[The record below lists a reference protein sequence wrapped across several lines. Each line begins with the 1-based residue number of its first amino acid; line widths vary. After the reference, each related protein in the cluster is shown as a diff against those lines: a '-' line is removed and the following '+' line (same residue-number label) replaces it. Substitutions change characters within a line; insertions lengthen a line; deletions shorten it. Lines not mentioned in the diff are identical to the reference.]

1 MINILLGKVF
11 GTKNER
17 VIKALR
23 PDVAAIN
30 ALEPQIEKLSDAELR
45 AKTDEFRQRI
55 QERLSRLGGGNGG
68 QTSAPETDADLEEED
83 DLDRIKRREK
93 EQYDALQEV
102 LDEILPEAFAVVRE
116 AGRRVLKMRHFDVQ
130 LIGGMVLH
138 SGKIAEMKTGE
149 GKTLVATLPVY
160 LNALSGRGVHV
171 VTVNDY
177 LAKRDSEWMGRLYR
191 FLGLTVGVIVH
202 DLDDEQRRAAYA
214 ADVTYGTNNEFGFDY
229 LRDNMKFDLRDCVQ
243 RGHNFAI
250 VDEVDSILI
259 DEARTPL
266 IISGASEESTDKY
279 YKVNRIIP
287 KLDRGEEVSPQEF
300 RELLEEGKIPAD
312 RRDGLIQELNATGD
326 DPQRKILTGD
336 YVIDE
341 KHRNITVSDAGWEKV
356 EGLLGIGNI
365 ADPENWP
372 LKHHVETAIKAHA
385 LYKKDVEYVIK
396 DGEVII
402 VDEFTGRMMPGR
414 RWSDGLHQA
423 IEAKENV
430 KIERENQTL
439 ATITFQNYFRMFKKL
454 AGMTG
459 TAETEATEFDK
470 IYKLEVVVIPTN
482 KQMLRVE
489 NPDVVYRTEKEK
501 YFAVA
506 DEIQQLAE
514 KGQPV
519 LVGTTSVEKS
529 ERISDLLKRKGIRHV
544 VLNAKFHER
553 EAEIVAQAGRKG
565 AVTIATNMAGRG
577 TDILLGGNAEFMA
590 KQELV
595 KKGIAQ
601 QLRVAEGRIEG
612 PQEDGQTSVFYY
624 NGNEFN
630 VPTDKWAEA
639 LERYKAQTDV
649 EHDEV
654 TEVGGLHILGTERHE
669 SRRIDNQLRG
679 RAGRQGDPGSSRFY
693 LALEDDLMRIFA
705 KEWVSTLLQKL
716 GMEEGVPIESKMISR
731 RIETAQKAV
740 ESQHFESRKH
750 LLEYDDVMNKQR
762 EAVYGLRRR
771 LLEGMDQKD
780 LILEDYVS
788 AILGDLMDEHCPP
801 KAHANDWDIKKLKDE
816 VFTRFGVDFVAEGVK
831 AETLNRQELG
841 DAIFGK
847 LKERYDA
854 KEKLIGGDAMR
865 HHERMIMLSV
875 IDQQWK
881 DHLLSMD
888 HLKEGIGLRGYG
900 QHDPLVEYKKESF
913 DMFEAMMQRFQSDT
927 VRYLYLMQIL
937 ERPRSDEG
945 AGGARAGGPPQG
957 GSLGSGSDG
966 GVPAHKDG
974 DGNGRRPPKLVS
986 TSADELE
993 EAFLRRKKRELEQA
1007 RMAGSGD
1014 AAPVQQVVRS
1024 QEKVGRNDP
1033 CPCGSGKKFKKCHGA

>member
-1 MINILLGKVF
+1 LGCAALRRIPGLINTLLGKVF

-17 VIKALR
+17 VIKALM
-23 PDVAAIN
+23 PKVHAIN
-30 ALEPQIEKLSDAELR
+30 ALEPQMRKLTDEELR
-45 AKTDEFRQRI
+45 AKTEDFRRRI
-55 QERLSRLGGGNGG
+55 QERLSRNEKIPAAEP
-68 QTSAPETDADLEEED
+68 TESDVEDEADP
-83 DLDRIKRREK
+83 DRQKRLEK
-93 EQYDALQEV
+93 EEYEALQEV
-102 LDEILPEAFAVVRE
+102 LNEILVEAFAVVRE
-116 AGRRVLKMRHFDVQ
+116 AGRRVLNMRHFDVQ

-138 SGKIAEMKTGE
+138 KGTIAEMKTGE

-177 LAKRDSEWMGRLYR
+177 LAKRDSEWMGKLYR

-202 DLDDEQRRAAYA
+202 DLDDEERRAAYA

-229 LRDNMKFDLRDCVQ
+229 LRDNMKFDLKDCVQ
-243 RGHNFAI
+243 RGHNYAI

-287 KLDRGEEVSPQEF
+287 KLEKGEEIDVAPGE
-300 RELLEEGKIPAD
+300 PA
-312 RRDGLIQELNATGD
+312 Q
-326 DPQRKILTGD
+326 LTGD
-336 YVIDE
+336 FVVDE
-341 KHRNITVSDAGWEKV
+341 KHRNITVTDEGWEKV

-385 LYKKDVEYVIK
+385 LYRRDVEYVIK

-423 IEAKENV
+423 IEAKEGV

-482 KQMLRVE
+482 QKMLRLE
-489 NPDVVYRTEKEK
+489 NPDIVYRTEKEK
-501 YFAVA
+501 YFAAA
-506 DEIQQLAE
+506 DEIQQLNA

-519 LVGTTSVEKS
+519 LVGTTSIEKS
-529 ERISDLLKRKGIRHV
+529 ERLSELLKKKGVKHW
-544 VLNAKFHER
+544 VLNAKQHER

-565 AVTIATNMAGRG
+565 TVTIATNMAGRG

-601 QLRVAEGRIEG
+601 QLRVAQGKIEG
-612 PQEDGQTSVFYY
+612 PQEDGQISVFYY
-624 NGNEFN
+624 NGNEYTIPTEQWTEAFN
-630 VPTDKWAEA
+630 RYKSQTDK
-639 LERYKAQTDV
+639 

-654 TEVGGLHILGTERHE
+654 TAVGGLHILGTERHE

-705 KEWVSTLLQKL
+705 KEWVSNLLQRL
-716 GMEEGVPIESKMISR
+716 GMEEGIPIESKMITR

-740 ESQHFESRKH
+740 EAQHFESRKH

-788 AILGDLMDEHCPP
+788 AILGDLMEEHCPP
-801 KAHANDWDIKKLKDE
+801 KAHADDWNIKALKDA
-816 VFTRFGVDFVAEGVK
+816 VFTRFGVDFLAERVK
-831 AETLNRQELG
+831 PEALNRQELG
-841 DAIFGK
+841 DAIFDK

-854 KEKLIGGDAMR
+854 KEKLIGPDAMR

-913 DMFEAMMQRFQSDT
+913 QMFEDMLQRFQEDT

-937 ERPRSDEG
+937 ERPPD
-945 AGGARAGGPPQG
+945 AGAGGPPPNAPTGQG
-957 GSLGSGSDG
+957 PES
-966 GVPAHKDG
+966 GVPAQRGG
-974 DGNGRRPPKLVS
+974 DGNGRRPPRMVS

-993 EAFLRRKKRELEQA
+993 EAFMRRKRRELEQA
-1007 RMAGSGD
+1007 RMAGAGD
-1014 AAPVQQVVRS
+1014 SAPVQQVVRS

-1033 CPCGSGKKFKKCHGA
+1033 CPCGSGKKYKKCHGA